1 MATDSGTVSDLAERV
16 SAALEAAELAAYRE
30 LLAPDA
36 KWGPPDDPVSG
47 CHNRDQVLAWYQR
60 SRDEGMSARVTEV
73 VAGRDT
79 LLVGLKVA
87 GTTAAVEQGGEAERW
102 QVLTVRGG
110 RIADIRGFD
119 HRDEAAARAGVTP

>member
-1 MATDSGTVSDLAERV
+1 MATDSGSVSDLAERV
-16 SAALEAAELAAYRE
+16 RAALDAADLAAFRE

-36 KWGPPDDPVSG
+36 KWGPPDDPGWG

-60 SRDEGMSARVTEV
+60 SRDEGMTAAVTEV
-73 VAGRDT
+73 VVGRGA

-87 GTTAAVEQGGEAERW
+87 GTAAAMEQGGEAERW